1 MKRLLSD
8 QSRSCIL
15 VLREAL
21 MLTIPLHSDVKTVC
35 GHQETK
41 KNLLKHHG
49 ESAQYQNKQVRLPDE
64 SAFLYD

>member
-1 MKRLLSD
+1 
-8 QSRSCIL
+8 
-15 VLREAL
+15 

-41 KNLLKHHG
+41 KNLLEHHG
-49 ESAQYQNKQVRLPDE
+49 VSAQYQNKQVRLPDE